1 MKQNNFRPGPR
12 TSAKNANDPRVIKT
26 VNRLREG
33 YIELLNTMPADMIS
47 VLRLSEKS
55 EVDRKTFYLHYRNI
69 EDMKND
75 VIDMTAADLTGRLI
89 GDLEQDI
96 RTIYTFLD
104 SMDGGIYALLE
115 ATSERDARDR
125 FLHEVFTSDA
135 FSRYYTGADP
145 DVIEGYLYSIIYI
158 YEENTHSDDPLDTT
172 ELARR
177 TSKLL
182 QNGIHGIEESDYH

>member
-47 VLRLSEKS
+47 VLRLSEQS
-55 EVDRKTFYLHYRNI
+55 DVDRKTFYLHYRNI

-75 VIDMTAADLTGRLI
+75 VIDMTASDLTGRLI

-135 FSRYYTGADP
+135 FCRYYTGADA
-145 DVIEGYLYSIIYI
+145 DVVEGYLYSIIYI
-158 YEENTHSDDPLDTT
+158 YEENRRSDDPLDTT
-172 ELARR
+172 ELADR
-177 TSKLL
+177 TAQLL
-182 QNGIHGIEESDYH
+182 QNGIRGLE

>member
-1 MKQNNFRPGPR
+1 
-12 TSAKNANDPRVIKT
+12 
-26 VNRLREG
+26 
-33 YIELLNTMPADMIS
+33 
-47 VLRLSEKS
+47 
-55 EVDRKTFYLHYRNI
+55 
-69 EDMKND
+69 MKND

-115 ATSERDARDR
+115 APSERDARDR
-125 FLHEVFTSDA
+125 FLDEIFTSGA

-145 DVIEGYLYSIIYI
+145 DVIEGYLSSIIYI

>member
-1 MKQNNFRPGPR
+1 MKQNNFSPGPR

-115 ATSERDARDR
+115 APSERDARDR
-125 FLHEVFTSDA
+125 FLHEIFTSGA